1 MLYLEILIAS
11 SVFFLAVGC
20 IITFIVILGINMT
33 LLQTVFHR
41 TMELN
46 AILVEYEISG
56 AKCHMLKCTDT

>member
-20 IITFIVILGINMT
+20 IITLIVILGINMT

-41 TMELN
+41 TIE
-46 AILVEYEISG
+46 
-56 AKCHMLKCTDT
+56 LKCYPSGI